1 MRDLTDMSSV
11 REQIEEDCV
20 YLLRNKLIKRN
31 ELYDYVFHLYMKW
44 NWFSRER
51 INFADICYME
61 MIVDSIKSKVRTPK
75 REAMRITET
84 FLDYKKHCKHD
95 NK

>member
-1 MRDLTDMSSV
+1 MRDLTNMSSV

-44 NWFSRER
+44 N
-51 INFADICYME
+51 
-61 MIVDSIKSKVRTPK
+61 
-75 REAMRITET
+75 
-84 FLDYKKHCKHD
+84 
-95 NK
+95 